1 MNLFDLYNLEG
12 KPGVSDIFTLAGSLG
27 VQDGIG
33 ATTERT
39 EEGFRAV
46 HEGYTVTAAIE
57 EREGV
62 HFRTD
67 TLTNTG
73 DAPLGIHRYACRFAL
88 PGGACDVYTQKS
100 HGQHESLGEWTPLV
114 TQVSATAGG
123 MFIATDATPMIA
135 VYDRISRRGVAFHLL
150 PHHAWQMTASRVAA
164 GYGREVFTV
173 VEIALY
179 DPAPRL
185 TLAPGE
191 TLALSPK
198 ATDRRAERILYFRDS
213 TSIEDLF
220 THMGITQATFAVMD
234 KKIER
239 GMRND
244 ANRLANCDANNIS
257 KAISVSMRQTELIRR
272 LIEENKISFLPPKL
286 EATARLRLQYEGLS
300 VGQLAEMATPPL
312 TKSGLHHRLEKIT
325 ELAEA
330 LLEDKKGGV

>member
-1 MNLFDLYNLEG
+1 MSFTDIVKEEICIGLSKKPCCHRALLSGILLMRGTAEGEQISLFLDNDAVRDLSEKLIFEQFGRECKLLKRKGTVASTMLRFSSGNAADRLE
-12 KPGVSDIFTLAGSLG
+12 KLS
-27 VQDGIG
+27 
-33 ATTERT
+33 
-39 EEGFRAV
+39 RADA
-46 HEGYTVTAAIE
+46 ESPIE
-57 EREGV
+57 EKCASCRRSFLSGV
-62 HFRTD
+62 F
-67 TLTNTG
+67 L
-73 DAPLGIHRYACRFAL
+73 ACGR
-88 PGGACDVYTQKS
+88 
-100 HGQHESLGEWTPLV
+100 V
-114 TQVSATAGG
+114 T
-123 MFIATDATPMIA
+123 
-135 VYDRISRRGVAFHLL
+135 
-150 PHHAWQMTASRVAA
+150 
-164 GYGREVFTV
+164 
-173 VEIALY
+173 
-179 DPAPRL
+179 DPAKQYHLEFSCGERRAFL
-185 TLAPGE
+185 KAFLE